1 VSGALLLAGGAALV
15 VAGLGVVLA
24 GFRRLA
30 RVEAPVYVSEGT
42 RARLMA
48 RHPGGGYYVGQPKS

>member
-1 VSGALLLAGGAALV
+1 MSGALLVAGGAALV

-24 GFRRLA
+24 GIRRLA
-30 RVEAPVYVSEGT
+30 REEAPVYVSEGT

-48 RHPGGGYYVGQPKS
+48 RHPSGDYYVGQPS